1 MKLNKIA
8 FGVALATGA
17 MTMGAT
23 SAIAADTLLFPYVV
37 NSTTTT
43 TIVSVI
49 DRGTAATDRYNSAGV
64 VGNGAG
70 FNRNH
75 WRLHFK
81 DGANA
86 TNNAAT
92 CGEINFYLPTSPN
105 DLQTVDLGGTFGA
118 TTRGV
123 LFNDPSTNN
132 NWNAAGVNF
141 NFASTLQNPMRGALF
156 VHNAESAVGQTMQG
170 EAMVLEF
177 ANGAAWG
184 YQALA
189 VDNGAANNSAGFDF
203 SALGSTTGQGITFMP
218 PAETFTRLF
227 VTPMNDA
234 GSAMLAANGAS
245 LGAWG
250 GFRARVRLNDAV
262 GGAGAGV
269 AFDRDENLVSGSLPQ
284 DVTCV
289 GAVDVTAMIQ
299 PAHTAAGGALAN
311 GGWSNLIIE
320 ATPATAAG
328 IQTTATANVIKLDFS
343 LGGQFNGQ
351 AVGAPFNNA
360 YRLN

>member
-49 DRGTAATDRYNSAGV
+49 DRGDGATDRYNSAGV

-141 NFASTLQNPMRGALF
+141 NFAATLQDPMRGALF
-156 VHNAESAVGQTMQG
+156 VHNADSTTNQTMQG

-189 VDNGAANNSAGFDF
+189 VNNGTANDSNGFAFAG
-203 SALGSTTGQGITFMP
+203 ATSTTGQGVTFMP

-227 VTPMNDA
+227 VTPVTTP
-234 GSAMLAANGAS
+234 MLAANGANV
-245 LGAWG
+245 GTWG
-250 GFRARVRLNDAV
+250 GLRARVRLNDQA

-289 GAVDVTAMIQ
+289 GAVDMSAMIQ

-311 GGWSNLIIE
+311 GGWANLIIE
-320 ATPATAAG
+320 ASPVTAAG
-328 IQTTATANVIKLDFS
+328 VTTVATANVIKLDFS
-343 LGGQFNGQ
+343 LGGQFNGE

>member
-49 DRGTAATDRYNSAGV
+49 DRGDGATNRYSPAGV
-64 VGNGAG
+64 VGSGAG

-86 TNNAAT
+86 TSNTAT
-92 CGEINFYLPTSPN
+92 CGEINFFLPSSPN
-105 DLQTVDLGGTFGA
+105 DLQSVDLGGTFGA

-123 LFNDPSTNN
+123 LFNDPSSNN
-132 NWNAAGVNF
+132 NWNVAGVNF
-141 NFASTLQNPMRGALF
+141 NFASTLNNPMRGALF
-156 VHNAESAVGQTMQG
+156 VHNADSVVGQTMQG
-170 EAMVLEF
+170 EAMVLEY

-189 VDNGAANNSAGFDF
+189 VDNGGANTAAGFDF

-227 VTPMNDA
+227 VTPLNDA
-234 GSAMLAANGAS
+234 GSSMLAANGAS
-245 LGAWG
+245 LGNWG
-250 GFRARVRLNDAV
+250 GFSARVRLNDAP
-262 GGAGAGV
+262 GGGGAGV

-284 DVTCV
+284 VVNCV
-289 GAVDVTAMIQ
+289 GAVDLTAMIQ
-299 PAHTAAGGALAN
+299 PAHTAAGGVLAN

-320 ATPATAAG
+320 ANPTTGAG
-328 IQTTATANVIKLDFS
+328 LQTTTTANVVKLDFS
-343 LGGQFNGQ
+343 IGGQFNGQ
-351 AVGAPFNNA
+351 GVGAPFNNA